1 MTQYIIKAP
10 ALHNT
15 TIQLPA
21 SKSISNRA
29 LIIHALSGRQGQLT
43 NLSEC
48 DDTRVMVDALK
59 QDPEV
64 IDIMAAGTAMR
75 FMTAYLSTTPGK
87 HTITG
92 TERMLHRPIEP
103 LVNALRKLGADI
115 EYAGEEGF
123 PPLTI
128 NGCQLDGGDI
138 EIAGNVSSQYIS
150 ALLLIA
156 PMLKNGLRIHLT
168 GEIVSRPYIDLT
180 LHLMHAFGST
190 AEWADISTIEVAPKP
205 YKTNNYHIENDWSAA
220 SYWYEIL
227 ALSHNPQ
234 LNFTLSGLVD
244 SSRQGD
250 SVIRYLF
257 NFLGVKTT
265 FANSGAE
272 ISDVTLSAKPYQPS
286 RFDYDFIKQ
295 PDLAQTL
302 VVTCCA
308 MGIPFHFTGL
318 ASLIIKET
326 NRIEALKTELA
337 KLGYVIHDHNNSEL
351 SWDGERCEAQ
361 PEPAIDTYQDHRMAM
376 AFAPLAILLGEIR
389 INNPEVVSK
398 SYPHYWEDLQKAG
411 FTIEESND

>member
-1 MTQYIIKAP
+1 MTQYTIKAP

-29 LIIHALSGRQGQLT
+29 LIIHALNGRQGELI
-43 NLSEC
+43 NLSDC
-48 DDTRVMVDALK
+48 DDTKVIVAALEQNPK
-59 QDPEV
+59 V
-64 IDIMAAGTAMR
+64 IDIKAAGTAMR
-75 FMTAYLSTTPGK
+75 FMTAYLSVTPGH

-92 TERMLHRPIEP
+92 TERMLQRPIEP

-115 EYAGEEGF
+115 EYAGQEGF
-123 PPLTI
+123 PPLVI
-128 NGCQLDGGDI
+128 NGSQLNGGDI

-150 ALLLIA
+150 ALLLVA
-156 PMLKNGLRIHLT
+156 PALKNGLRLHLT

-180 LHLMHAFGST
+180 LHLMHAFGNM
-190 AEWADISTIEVAPKP
+190 AEWADVSTITVEPKP
-205 YKTNNYHIENDWSAA
+205 YNTNSYQIENDWSAA

-227 ALSHNPQ
+227 ALSGDPQ
-234 LNFTLSGLVD
+234 LSITLSGLTD

-250 SVIRYLF
+250 SVVRYMY
-257 NFLGVKTT
+257 NFLGVKTLFHKSMT
-265 FANSGAE
+265 E
-272 ISDVTLSAKPYQPS
+272 VSDVTLLRKPYQPT

-326 NRIEALKTELA
+326 NRIEALKTELR
-337 KLGYVIHDHNNSEL
+337 KLGYVIHDHNGSEL
-351 SWDGERCEAQ
+351 SWDGERCEHQ
-361 PEPAIDTYQDHRMAM
+361 ENPAIDTYQDHRMAM
-376 AFAPLAILLGEIR
+376 AFAPLAIKLGAIR

-398 SYPHYWEDLQKAG
+398 SYPNYWGDLRKAG
-411 FTIEESND
+411 FTIEENNY